1 MYIIGIAM
9 IIIGVIG
16 IILSLIWFIK
26 DSNNNNSI
34 KETKQDNLCPNCRQV
49 VKENAKFCGNCGE
62 QLF

>member
-34 KETKQDNLCPNCRQV
+34 KETKQDNLCPNCGRI
-49 VKENAKFCGNCGE
+49 VKENSKFCGNCGE